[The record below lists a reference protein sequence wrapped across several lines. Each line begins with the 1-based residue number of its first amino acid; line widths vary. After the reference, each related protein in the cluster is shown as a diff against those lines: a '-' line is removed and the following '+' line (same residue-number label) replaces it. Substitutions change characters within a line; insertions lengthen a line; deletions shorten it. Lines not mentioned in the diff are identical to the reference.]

1 MIESR
6 LGLPEPTLN
15 YIRRHGLREPGPL
28 ADLRQ
33 RTEPLPQAYYQLGPE
48 VGCLLDLLIKL
59 MGARRILDIGTFTGY
74 SAMAAALSAGPEAD
88 VRSFDVSAE
97 FTAIARQAWRDAG
110 VDDRIHLELGP
121 AAACLDKL
129 YDVCGDG
136 WFDMAIIDADK
147 EGYDGYY
154 ERCLRLVRQGGLI
167 IMDNVLWR
175 GTAIDPGQAGAKGQ
189 MLDALSRKIRD
200 DPRVVPL
207 ILPISD
213 GVNVIRI
220 VSSADAK
227 ADTNANHRNTG
238 TDC

>member
-6 LGLPEPTLN
+6 LGLPEQTLS
-15 YIRRHGLREPGPL
+15 YIRLHGLREPGPL
-28 ADLRQ
+28 ADLRK

-48 VGCLLDLLIKL
+48 VGCLLDLLITL

-88 VRSFDVSAE
+88 VRTFDVSAE
-97 FTAIARQAWRDAG
+97 FTAIARRAWRDAG
-110 VDDRIHLELGP
+110 VDERIHLELGP
-121 AAACLDKL
+121 ATASLDKL
-129 YDVCGDG
+129 YDDCGDG

-154 ERCLRLVRQGGLI
+154 ERCLRLVRPGGLI
-167 IMDNVLWR
+167 VMDNVLWR
-175 GTAIDPGQAGAKGQ
+175 GAAIDPQQAGAKAQ
-189 MLDALSRKIRD
+189 ILDALSRKIRD

-213 GVNVIRI
+213 GVNVIRV
-220 VSSADAK
+220 VSSADTGV
-227 ADTNANHRNTG
+227 DHRSTG
-238 TDC
+238 TDR